1 MPEAMLSRRALLK
14 GSLATGALA
23 LDPRAVLAAS
33 APRRPEV
40 APGDGELPRRVL
52 ALYKSSELYNAVEG
66 TRPKT
71 AWLNEVHAW
80 AQMPLNWLGL
90 VVDYHDVARGLPDE
104 AHMGRY
110 RGVLTWHQT
119 EEIDDPLGYLQWL
132 AAQVRAGRRLVI
144 LGAVAHHL
152 SRPSGN
158 RLLRPLP

>member
-14 GSLATGALA
+14 GSLATGALT

-66 TRPKT
+66 ARPKT

-104 AHMGRY
+104 AQMGRY

-119 EEIDDPLGYLQWL
+119 EEIDDPPLRFEIIEQKPHPLEVL
-132 AAQVRAGRRLVI
+132 DRLEIVEQVSRATYD
-144 LGAVAHHL
+144 
-152 SRPSGN
+152 
-158 RLLRPLP
+158 

>member
-14 GSLATGALA
+14 GSLATGALT
-23 LDPRAVLAAS
+23 LDPRAALAAS

-66 TRPKT
+66 ARPKT

-90 VVDYHDVARGLPDE
+90 GDCAGQSVKPGWPPTPEWLVSNCTSG
-104 AHMGRY
+104 
-110 RGVLTWHQT
+110 T
-119 EEIDDPLGYLQWL
+119 L
-132 AAQVRAGRRLVI
+132 AAPA
-144 LGAVAHHL
+144 ASAAFEKA
-152 SRPSGN
+152 
-158 RLLRPLP
+158 